1 MSAPRVLQRVV
12 LPIDGDTDVLPLY
25 VEGTMGRVSVG
36 DGGRLRVEDL
46 PGPQRLDQI
55 LGRGRYRVPEL
66 TRSSFATFFN
76 AFPAA
81 YWRRWTSVS
90 SVRLMIRVSGPARV
104 SVYRSNARGNIQ
116 RQEAATV
123 PAEQTR
129 DLEFDLTLMSFSDGG
144 WYWFDVAAGDAPAII
159 ESAHWET
166 DVDDSAPHGKVS
178 VAITTLNRPDDIV
191 ALLNQMA
198 GDERLRDVLDEVIV
212 VDQGV
217 KHPEDAQGFAEAIA
231 ALDGHARVIRQK
243 NLGGSGGFARGMLEV
258 LEGGRAAHVLLSD
271 DDVRTEP
278 EGIVRAA
285 TFADLARTPTI
296 VGGHMFSLYQR
307 SLLHTL
313 GERVQPWKFM
323 WGPVRKETQP
333 LDLAESNLR
342 TRPEMHRRTDVEYN
356 GWWQC
361 LIPVTVLR
369 QVGLSLPFFIKW
381 DDAEYGLRAGKA
393 GVPTVTLPGMG
404 VWHVPWTDKDDS
416 IDWQAYY
423 HARNRVVAALLHSS
437 YDRGGRLLRD
447 SLAQQVK
454 FLLAS
459 QYSVA
464 ELRIRALR
472 DVLAGPE
479 HLHATLATSLPEV
492 RRIRGNFD
500 DAKVERDYG
509 AFPGPRRARMPR
521 KGEDLELPAGRAGTL
536 AMAALGVV
544 RQLSNPRGL
553 AKDFP
558 EAHVAAQ
565 DARWWLLAQ
574 YDSAV
579 VSTADGTGASW
590 YHRSPELFRR
600 LLAESLQVHR
610 ELYVAWPGVS
620 REYRDALSQVVSPE
634 AWHSTFE
641 MGDPDS

>member
-1 MSAPRVLQRVV
+1 MARVLQRVI
-12 LPIDGDTDVLPLY
+12 LPADGDNDVLPLY
-25 VEGTMGRVSVG
+25 VEGTMGRVSTSS
-36 DGGRLRVEDL
+36 DGRRQVEEL
-46 PGPQRLDQI
+46 PGSQRLDQV
-55 LGRGRYRVPEL
+55 LGRGRYRVTER
-66 TRSSFATFFN
+66 TSTSFATFFN

-81 YWRRWTSVS
+81 YWRRWTSIGD
-90 SVRLMIRVSGPARV
+90 VRLVVRVSGPARV

-116 RQEAATV
+116 RQDVAAV
-123 PAEQTR
+123 AAEQTR
-129 DLEFDLTLMSFSDGG
+129 ELVFDLTLANFTDGG
-144 WYWFDVAAGDAPAII
+144 WYWFDVSAGDAPAVI

-166 DVDDSAPHGKVS
+166 DVDDSVPRGTVS

-191 ALLNQMA
+191 ALVNQMA
-198 GDERLRDVLDEVIV
+198 ADERLREVLDEVIV

-217 KHPEDAQGFAEAIA
+217 KHPEDAEGFAEAVT
-231 ALDGHARVIRQK
+231 ALGGRARVIRQA

-258 LEGGRAAHVLLSD
+258 LESGRSDHVLLSD

-313 GERVQPWKFM
+313 GERVQPWQFM
-323 WGPVRKETQP
+323 WGPVRREQQP

-369 QVGLSLPFFIKW
+369 EVGLSLPFFIKW
-381 DDAEYGLRAGKA
+381 DDAEYGLRAREV
-393 GVPTVTLPGMG
+393 GVPTVTLPGVG

-423 HARNRVVAALLHSS
+423 HARNRVVAALLHSR
-437 YDRGGRLLRD
+437 YERGGRLIRD
-447 SLAQQVK
+447 SFAQQVK

-492 RRIRGNFD
+492 RRIRGEFD
-500 DAKVERDYG
+500 DAKVERDTG
-509 AFPGPRRARMPR
+509 AFPEPKRAKMPR
-521 KGEDLELPAGRAGTL
+521 KGEDLELPSGKVGTL
-536 AMAALGVV
+536 AMAVLGVL
-544 RQLSNPRGL
+544 RQLSDPRGL
-553 AKDFP
+553 ARTFP

-579 VSTADGTGASW
+579 VSTADGAGAAW

-600 LLAESLQVHR
+600 LLAESVDVHR
-610 ELYVAWPGVS
+610 ALYAAWPGVS
-620 REYRDALSQVVSPE
+620 RQYRDALPQVVSSQ
-634 AWHSTFE
+634 AWKSTFE
-641 MGDPDS
+641 AGDPDS